1 MKKLSIIALLMTVI
15 GMLLWQPQLA
25 FADELTGHS
34 HEKGLRY
41 LISKNA
47 LVKDAKGSYRPD
59 ANVTRGEF
67 ASYLTKAMNL
77 EATSDIVFKDV
88 PDTYVHAKDIK
99 LAASAGI
106 ITGYGDGSFKPNA
119 AVSRQHMAVMLERAI
134 DYLNIPKGTS
144 TITFKDNAAI
154 IKDYRQAVAI
164 GAQLEIIKGANGYFM
179 PEKNATIGQASS
191 FIVRLMQLAGDPND
205 GNSNSGNTN
214 GGNSNSGNTNG
225 GNTSGGNTNGGNT
238 NGGNSNGG
246 DTNTGSSKYAIKEI
260 SNGTLVGNQGFST
273 FEAAEKAVTKN
284 TQVVVQSDKI
294 VKMSS
299 GYVVTNN
306 YVALKSETINDSLA
320 VAGNTEMEYLSSDAT
335 QVKVRLA
342 GQVGYLKHADV
353 TLIPFSM
360 SKGRSYYENVNGE
373 IKHTL
378 YDYNTNKYSSSYVFG
393 KAPSFMKQNEKYYSW
408 NGIYFSNGNGSS
420 KGDAYNYYQF
430 LPARAQTQYT
440 AQELDAYI
448 MNKLAEVESTGV
460 SSYKDATKKS
470 KLIGLGKTLKDVEAK
485 SQINAMLILSLAQHE
500 SAYGMSNQAQDLN
513 NLFGLYVTDTNPL
526 NKKFD
531 SIADNINELV
541 EKFLQPNYITPGGSP
556 GRNFANGAVVG
567 SKALGFN
574 VKYASDPYWGAK
586 IAGHYYRAEKAL
598 GFKDAKNP
606 YTIGIT
612 TTTGLNVRTGA
623 ATSFNPLFTYA
634 RSSMPVIITSSA
646 TNGWYEV
653 LSDKLY
659 TGTAF
664 VSKDYVQVINTVK

>member
-1 MKKLSIIALLMTVI
+1 MKKLSIIAMLMTVI

-25 FADELTGHS
+25 SADELTGHS
-34 HEKGLRY
+34 HEQGLRY
-41 LISKNA
+41 LISKDA
-47 LVKDAKGSYRPD
+47 LVKDAKGSYRPND
-59 ANVTRGEF
+59 NVTRGEF
-67 ASYLTKAMNL
+67 ASYLAKAMNL
-77 EATSDIVFKDV
+77 ETTSDIVFKDV

-119 AVSRQHMAVMLERAI
+119 VISRQHMAVMLERAI

-144 TITFKDNAAI
+144 SITFKDNAAI
-154 IKDYRQAVAI
+154 FKDYRQAVAI
-164 GAQLEIIKGANGYFM
+164 GAQLEIIKGSDGYFM
-179 PEKNATIGQASS
+179 PENNATIGQSSS
-191 FIVRLMQLAGDPND
+191 FIVRLMQLAGDPD
-205 GNSNSGNTN
+205 ASGNSN
-214 GGNSNSGNTNG
+214 
-225 GNTSGGNTNGGNT
+225 GGNTNGGDT

-260 SNGTLVGNQGFST
+260 SNGALVGNQGFST

-284 TQVVVQSDKI
+284 TQVIVQSDKI

-306 YVALKSETINDSLA
+306 YVALKSETINDA
-320 VAGNTEMEYLSSDAT
+320 VAVAANTEMEYLSSDAT

-360 SKGRSYYENVNGE
+360 SKGRSYYSNENGE

-378 YDYNTNKYSSSYVFG
+378 YDYNTNKYSSSYIFG
-393 KAPSFMKQNEKYYSW
+393 KAPSFMKPGEKYYSW
-408 NGIYFSNGNGSS
+408 NGIYFTNGNGSS
-420 KGDAYNYYQF
+420 NGEAYNYYQF

-448 MNKLAEVESTGV
+448 MNKLTEIESTGV
-460 SSYKDATKKS
+460 SLYKDATKKS
-470 KLIGLGKTLKDVEAK
+470 KLIGLGQTLKDVEAK
-485 SQINAMLILSLAQHE
+485 SQINALLVLSLAQHE
-500 SAYGMSNQAQDLN
+500 SAYGMSDHAQNLN
-513 NLFGLYVTDTNPL
+513 NLFGLYVYDTNPL

-531 SIADNINELV
+531 SVADNINELV
-541 EKFLQPNYITPGGSP
+541 DKFLQPNYITPGGSP
-556 GRNFANGAVVG
+556 GKNFSNGAVVG

-574 VKYASDPYWGAK
+574 VKYASDPFWGAK

-598 GFKDAKNP
+598 GFKDANNP
-606 YTIGIT
+606 YTIGLT

-634 RSSMPVIITSSA
+634 RSGMPVIITSSA

-659 TGTAF
+659 TGKAF
-664 VSKDYVQVINTVK
+664 VSKDYIQVVNTVK